1 MAATDTPEQAPAG
14 ALPRALTIARF
25 RGVPIRLHLSWGL
38 IAALVLWV
46 FWVRFSALLAPYGTA
61 VVALSAGLLAVVFF
75 ASIVAHELG
84 HAVASLDRGI
94 GVASIT
100 LFLLGGVTESHREAD
115 RARDEA
121 LIVGAGPLV
130 SLALAAAFGLA
141 HAFAPGTT
149 PYGAVTGYAAW
160 LNLLLAVFNVIPAYP
175 LDGGRLLRALLWGLT
190 GDAHRGMRWA
200 ARVGQAFAAL
210 LLLGGL
216 NGLLGGPVPATDGP
230 WRWLVVLLA
239 ANGVWGLLI
248 GFFLLRSATH
258 AHRSAS
264 VRATLAAHD
273 LTDVMG
279 TPPPTLPADLP
290 LRLAAE
296 RLAERPS
303 LLWPVGGPTLTGG
316 VRLRDV
322 EGALAAGRGALPVS
336 AVAHGPG
343 DIAVDVAVPFDRALD
358 RMLDAPGQM
367 LVVTRD
373 GAPVGLLTPSLV
385 GGLLR

>member
-1 MAATDTPEQAPAG
+1 MAATDAPEHARGDAF
-14 ALPRALTIARF
+14 PRALTILRY
-25 RGVPIRLHLSWGL
+25 RGVPIRLHVSWVL
-38 IAALVLWV
+38 IAGLVLWV
-46 FWVRFSALLAPYGTA
+46 FWVRFSVLLAPYGTA
-61 VVALSAGLLAVVFF
+61 IVVLSAALLAVVFF
-75 ASIVAHELG
+75 ASIIAHELG

-94 GVASIT
+94 EVAGIT
-100 LFLLGGVTESHREAD
+100 LFLLGGVTESHREAE

-141 HAFAPGTT
+141 HALAPGTT

-175 LDGGRLLRALLWGLT
+175 LDGGRLLRAVLWGLT
-190 GDAHRGMRWA
+190 GDAHRGTRWA
-200 ARVGQAFAAL
+200 ARVGQAFAAM

-230 WRWLVVLLA
+230 LRWLVVLLA

-248 GFFLLRSATH
+248 GFFLLRSATD
-258 AHRSAS
+258 AHRRATA
-264 VRATLAAHD
+264 RATLAAHD
-273 LTDVMG
+273 LSEVMG

-303 LLWPVGGPTLTGG
+303 LLWPVGGATLVGG

-322 EGALAAGRGALPVS
+322 EGPLAAGSGELPVS
-336 AVAHGPG
+336 AFAHRPG
-343 DIAVDVAVPFDRALD
+343 DVAVDVAVPLDRALD

-367 LVVTRD
+367 LIVTRG